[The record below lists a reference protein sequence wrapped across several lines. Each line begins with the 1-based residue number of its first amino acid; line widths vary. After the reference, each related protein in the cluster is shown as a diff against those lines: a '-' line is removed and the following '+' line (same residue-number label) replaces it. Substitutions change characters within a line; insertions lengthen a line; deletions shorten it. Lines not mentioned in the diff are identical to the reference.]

1 VGLHLRRAKIARA
14 TAALDPSTAA
24 RLARLHH
31 TTDDKSGI
39 IRHKARSGFEYRRP
53 DGSPVRDLE
62 TLQRIKSLVIP
73 PAWSAVWI
81 SPDPFGHIQA
91 TGRDQRERK
100 QYRYHP
106 RWREVRDEAKYGK
119 MLTFAR
125 VLPLIRARVDADLR
139 RHGLPCERV
148 LAAIV
153 RLLELTLFRIGNSEY
168 AKANGASAS
177 RHCAIGTRT
186 STGAISS

>member
-1 VGLHLRRAKIARA
+1 VDLHLRRAKIART

-31 TTDDKSGI
+31 TTDDKTGI
-39 IRHKARSGFEYRRP
+39 IRHKTRSGFEFRRP

-91 TGRDQRERK
+91 TGRDQRGRK

-106 RWREVRDEAKYGK
+106 RWREVRDESKYGK

-153 RLLELTLFRIGNSEY
+153 RLLELTLFRIGTVNMRRQME
-168 AKANGASAS
+168 ASA
-177 RHCAIGTRT
+177 
-186 STGAISS
+186 